1 VSYHDSNYHSNLRE
15 KGMAVVNPLHT
26 QQKRLAELE
35 GFLRELASQTD
46 NTELKDRIENILK

>member
-1 VSYHDSNYHSNLRE
+1 
-15 KGMAVVNPLHT
+15 MAVVNPLHT

>member
-1 VSYHDSNYHSNLRE
+1 MSYHDSNYHSNLRE
-15 KGMAVVNPLHT
+15 KGIAVVNPLHT

>member
-15 KGMAVVNPLHT
+15 KGIAVVNPLHT

>member
-1 VSYHDSNYHSNLRE
+1 MSYHDSNYHSSLRE

-35 GFLRELASQTD
+35 GFLKELASQTD
-46 NTELKDRIENILK
+46 NAELQQRIENILK